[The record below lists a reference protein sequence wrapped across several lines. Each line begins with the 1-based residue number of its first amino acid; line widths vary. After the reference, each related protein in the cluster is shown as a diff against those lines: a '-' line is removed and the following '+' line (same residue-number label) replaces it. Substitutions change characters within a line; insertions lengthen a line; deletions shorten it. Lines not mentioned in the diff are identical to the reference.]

1 MSTTR
6 NNRTNTKAF
15 HRVTAGLVAAAALSV
30 PLVSAPAFAAPVTTV
45 TQASGMVV
53 AQDKTQSLT
62 AVPTAPGAITVTTQP
77 GATVTLVPQNRS
89 KAQAYLQ
96 KANANGKATFTKL
109 IPGVTYQVTSSFDGQ
124 SDSTKVTA
132 VTKPGKASALTV
144 STTNQ
149 QNTLQLSWKQRLTPQ
164 MGAVTYRVQA
174 IPSKSTLP
182 TITKETNKT
191 KFVMSD
197 LNTTTGYTFVV
208 TPHNA
213 LADGG
218 STKAIMT
225 RSLDD
230 ITGRAATIAEPVA
243 EPTAEPK
250 AEPTPEPKVNPAPA
264 PQPAPQP
271 APKPSGPST
280 KTIYVCPAG
289 YSESGDV
296 CIQTRA
302 YTFHTETNTQPYTY
316 HSESRVETCAGPDC
330 PGSRYINFGTDW
342 SGTTCPNGGTMHSG
356 QCLGWTDSTRTVTY
370 QVKDAAPAGWTD
382 NGSAYAQDVQV
393 KDAMPAGYTDDGSQW
408 VKTVA
413 KEAKVVPA

>member
-6 NNRTNTKAF
+6 TIA
-15 HRVTAGLVAAAALSV
+15 AGLITAAALSF
-30 PLVSAPAFAAPVTTV
+30 PLLSAPAFAAPVTTV
-45 TQASGMVV
+45 TQASGVVV
-53 AQDKTQSLT
+53 AQDKTQTLA
-62 AVPTAPGAITVTTQP
+62 AVPTAPGALTVTTQP
-77 GATVTLVPQNRS
+77 GATVTLVPQSRS
-89 KAQAYLQ
+89 KAQAFLQ
-96 KANANGKATFTKL
+96 KANASGKATFKKL
-109 IPGVTYQVTSSFDGQ
+109 IPGVTYQVTSTFQGD

-144 STTNQ
+144 STTSVPNQ
-149 QNTLQLSWKQRLTPQ
+149 LQLAWKQKLSPQ
-164 MGAVTYRVQA
+164 MGDVTYRVQA

-182 TITKETNKT
+182 TITQETAKT
-191 KFVMSD
+191 KITLNN
-197 LNTTTGYTFVV
+197 LNTSTGYTFIV

-213 LADGG
+213 LAEGG
-218 STKAIMT
+218 STKAVMT

-230 ITGRAATIAEPVA
+230 ITGRAATIAEPVV
-243 EPTAEPK
+243 EPK
-250 AEPTPEPKVNPAPA
+250 AEPTPEPKVIPA

-289 YSESGDV
+289 FSESGDL
-296 CIQTRA
+296 CIQTKA

-316 HSESRVETCAGPDC
+316 HSESRVEACWGGENC
-330 PGSRYINFGTDW
+330 PGSQYINFGTDW

-356 QCLGWTDSTRTVTY
+356 QCLGWTQGSRTVTY
-370 QVKDAAPAGWTD
+370 QVKDAAPAGWAD

-393 KDAMPAGYTDDGSQW
+393 KDAIPTGYTDDGSQW

>member
-6 NNRTNTKAF
+6 TLAASLIT
-15 HRVTAGLVAAAALSV
+15 AAALSF
-30 PLVSAPAFAAPVTTV
+30 PLLSAPAFAAPVTTV

-53 AQDKTQSLT
+53 AQDKTQNLA
-62 AVPTAPGAITVTTQP
+62 AVPTAPGVITVTTQP
-77 GATVTLVPQNRS
+77 GATVTLVRQTRS

-96 KANANGKATFTKL
+96 KANASGKATFKKL
-109 IPGVTYQVTSSFDGQ
+109 IPGVTYQVTSTFQGN

-132 VTKPGKASALTV
+132 VNKPGKASALTV
-144 STTNQ
+144 STTSVPNQ
-149 QNTLQLSWKQRLTPQ
+149 LQLAWKQNLTPQ
-164 MGAVTYRVQA
+164 MGDVTYRVQA

-197 LNTTTGYTFVV
+197 LNSTTGYTFTV

-218 STKAIMT
+218 STTAVMT

-230 ITGRAATIAEPVA
+230 ITGRAATIAEPVV
-243 EPTAEPK
+243 EPK
-250 AEPTPEPKVNPAPA
+250 AEPTPEPKVIPA

-271 APKPSGPST
+271 APRPSGPST
-280 KTIYVCPAG
+280 RTIYVCPAG
-289 YSESGDV
+289 FSESGDL
-296 CIQTRA
+296 CIQTKA

-316 HSESRVETCAGPDC
+316 HSESRVEACWGGENC
-330 PGSRYINFGTDW
+330 PGSQYVNFGTDW
-342 SGTTCPNGGTMHSG
+342 SGTTCPNGGTMHNG
-356 QCLGWTDSTRTVTY
+356 QCLGWTQSSRTVTY
-370 QVKDAAPAGWTD
+370 QVKDATPAGWTD

-393 KDAMPAGYTDDGSQW
+393 KDTMPAGYTDDGSQW